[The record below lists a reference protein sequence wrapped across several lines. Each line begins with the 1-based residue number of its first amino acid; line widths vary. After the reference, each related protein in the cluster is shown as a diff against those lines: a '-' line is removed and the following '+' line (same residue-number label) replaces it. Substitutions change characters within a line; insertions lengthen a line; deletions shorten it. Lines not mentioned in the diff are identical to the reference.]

1 MKIKKTVDLTEGSI
15 PKKLLLF
22 ALPLMAGN
30 ILQQLYNIV
39 DTVVVGKYLGED
51 ALAAVGSAYTI
62 MILITSVIVGSVV
75 VDQELHWW
83 S

>member
-51 ALAAVGSAYTI
+51 ALAAVGSAYTDRK
-62 MILITSVIVGSVV
+62 SVV
-75 VDQELHWW
+75 
-83 S
+83 